1 VYETVLPTDKGG
13 QRMQFLVLIRWPF
26 LSVGLNLF
34 IKNFFEHRLIVQP
47 NLVILAGGISSRMK
61 KITPAVTQ
69 LDPVLR
75 RDAEEKSKTMIGV
88 GENFRPFLDYL
99 LHNIAAAGYRN
110 VVIVIGEK
118 DVSIRAYYKESN
130 GSKQFPSLKISYA
143 VQPIP
148 AGRQKPLGTAD
159 ALWHALK
166 SMPSWRGQSFTVC
179 NSDNL
184 YSVDALGLML
194 ADRHANAMIDY
205 NRTALQ
211 FAPERISLFAVIE
224 KDADGYLMDII
235 EKPSPEEMARVADK
249 NGRIGVSMNIFRLA
263 YDHILPCLET
273 VPLHPVRQEK
283 ELPAAVKMLVDQ
295 NPRAVF
301 TIPRL
306 EHVPDL
312 TTQSDILP
320 VKEYLR
326 ERFQNMQPI
335 SDRPNDLNVNR
346 KT

>member
-1 VYETVLPTDKGG
+1 
-13 QRMQFLVLIRWPF
+13 M
-26 LSVGLNLF
+26 
-34 IKNFFEHRLIVQP
+34 QP

-61 KITPAVTQ
+61 KITPAVAQ
-69 LDPVLR
+69 LDPALR

-99 LHNIAAAGYRN
+99 LCNIVAAGYRN
-110 VVIVIGEK
+110 IVIVIGEK
-118 DVSIRAYYKESN
+118 DNSIRAYYEE
-130 GSKQFPSLKISYA
+130 GDGAMQFQRLNISYA

-184 YSVDALGLML
+184 YSSVALGLML
-194 ADRHANAMIDY
+194 ADAHTNAMIDY
-205 NRTALQ
+205 DRAALH
-211 FAPERISLFAVIE
+211 FAHERIAQFAVIE
-224 KDADGYLMDII
+224 KDAEGFLQEII
-235 EKPSPEEMARVADK
+235 EKPSPEEMARVADS

-273 VPLHPVRQEK
+273 VPLHPIRREK

-295 NPRAVF
+295 NPQAVF
-301 TIPRL
+301 TIPRS

-320 VKEYLR
+320 VREYLQKQ
-326 ERFQNMQPI
+326 F
-335 SDRPNDLNVNR
+335 L
-346 KT
+346 